1 MKNINST
8 YLLIL
13 GFLILILLSYR
24 FAVSKTLESRV
35 YLNNIQTQEIQFSNI
50 PSQLK
55 QLRIQNNYYDSILTV
70 KKINRLDGFETNLLN
85 KITTISKR
93 LDLEITK
100 FNEPHTVN
108 IENSEIKTFNLS
120 VIGAYSS
127 VLDLIYQLEQHYKLG
142 KVMSVDFK
150 KKKHRKTYKEYLE
163 CTMYLQNTS
172 TSNSYL
178 K

>member
-1 MKNINST
+1 MKNLNST
-8 YLLIL
+8 YLLLL

-24 FAVSKTLESRV
+24 FAISKTLESRV
-35 YLNNIQTQEIQFSNI
+35 FLINIQKQEIQFSNI

-55 QLRIQNNYYDSILTV
+55 QLRIQNNYYDSILTL
-70 KKINRLDGFETNLLN
+70 KKINRSDGFETNLLN

-93 LDLEITK
+93 LELEITK
-100 FNEPHTVN
+100 FNEPHTLNV
-108 IENSEIKTFNLS
+108 EGSEIKTFNLS

-142 KVMSVDFK
+142 KVVSVDIK

-163 CTMYLQNTS
+163 CTVYLQS
-172 TSNSYL
+172 TSAL
-178 K
+178 E